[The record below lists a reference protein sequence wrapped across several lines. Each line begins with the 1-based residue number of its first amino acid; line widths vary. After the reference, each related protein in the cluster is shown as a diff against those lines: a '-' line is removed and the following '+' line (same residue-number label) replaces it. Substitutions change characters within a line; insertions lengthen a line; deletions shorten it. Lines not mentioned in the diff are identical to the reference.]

1 LVQEDRI
8 RVGSVELEFSLYD
21 EPVTD
26 DVAAKTMAELNSYKR
41 LFEFSQ
47 KLMASYE
54 IPTLF
59 DQLLDVVI
67 QVTHADKGFIV
78 LLESGEP
85 VVKVA
90 RNLRHETI
98 SDAVSHLS
106 DAILARVMA
115 TKQPLIISD
124 ALNDTELQGFAL
136 GDEPAPH
143 IRDVRAL
150 ARTRQ
155 LDRDHLR
162 GQRQRGPAF

>member
-1 LVQEDRI
+1 
-8 RVGSVELEFSLYD
+8 
-21 EPVTD
+21 
-26 DVAAKTMAELNSYKR
+26 
-41 LFEFSQ
+41 
-47 KLMASYE
+47 
-54 IPTLF
+54 
-59 DQLLDVVI
+59 
-67 QVTHADKGFIV
+67 V

-124 ALNDTELQGFAL
+124 ALNDTDFKDSLSVMNL
-136 GDEPAPH
+136 RLN